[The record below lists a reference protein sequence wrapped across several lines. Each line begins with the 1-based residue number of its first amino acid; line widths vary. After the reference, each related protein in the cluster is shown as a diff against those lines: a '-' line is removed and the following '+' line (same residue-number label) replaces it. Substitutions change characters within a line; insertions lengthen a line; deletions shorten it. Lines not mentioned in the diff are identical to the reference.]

1 MNQGLTYAIMLSC
14 SSSSGLTWVGIQVMS
29 NAEAVDVARASI
41 ANGQLQEAVRAH
53 AWILRHCNACVRV
66 HKAVFLSFAVQSLF
80 IR

>member
-1 MNQGLTYAIMLSC
+1 
-14 SSSSGLTWVGIQVMS
+14 MS